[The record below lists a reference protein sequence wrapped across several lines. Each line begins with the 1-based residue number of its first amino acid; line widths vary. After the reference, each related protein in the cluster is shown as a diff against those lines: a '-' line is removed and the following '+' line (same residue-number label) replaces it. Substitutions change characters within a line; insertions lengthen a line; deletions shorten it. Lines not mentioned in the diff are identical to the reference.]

1 MSSGEDRTRFT
12 LSSARAL
19 RDRADR
25 VTVHAAPEGRPR
37 RRYLAQQRGK
47 LAARLLPA
55 LALFA
60 VVGVATALVD
70 VTASGRAVPR
80 VAVLAEAFV
89 AILLGGAAFA
99 VPLAR
104 RSLGA
109 LVTLATA
116 SAVVA
121 LVGWAIVAR
130 TSAQPSYVM
139 ILPLV
144 LAAFTGLVALPPR
157 VTLALGVVGY
167 ASLLVSAPSAPIAA
181 HVLIVASAVAG
192 TTLARARRR
201 QSLATFLRVERLG
214 AAVSR
219 MRRMQEQLVVVE
231 KLEALRVLVGGM
243 AHELNNALA
252 VSLGSSQQALRL
264 LDERPGAPGGAAV
277 AEAIRRGDGGL
288 ARIRRTVDRLRRF
301 AMAAEGMLEPADVGA
316 MLDFAL
322 ESAIG
327 RARSG
332 VIVDREYDAVGAI
345 ECHVAALAEALFQ
358 IARNAVEAMPGGGRI
373 HARVR
378 TDGDRVILAVADE
391 GHGIPPDELA
401 KVFDPFYSRAA
412 AGSARSSRSGL
423 GLSAVYGLVS
433 ALGGSV
439 EVRSEV
445 GKGTEIAIVMPR
457 KRARD
462 ERGGPPR

>member
-1 MSSGEDRTRFT
+1 MTAGSGGPRFT
-12 LSSARAL
+12 LPAARAL

-25 VTVHAAPEGRPR
+25 VTHHVAAHGRPR
-37 RRYLAQQRGK
+37 RRYLAEQRTK

-60 VVGVATALVD
+60 FVPGANAVADLVGPRDAM
-70 VTASGRAVPR
+70 PR
-80 VAVLAEAFV
+80 VAILAEAFV
-89 AILLGGAAFA
+89 AILLAGAALA
-99 VPLAR
+99 VPVLQR
-104 RSLGA
+104 RLDA
-109 LVTLATA
+109 LIGLATA

-121 LVGWAIVAR
+121 LLGWSVVAR
-130 TSAQPSYVM
+130 TSGQPLYVM

-144 LAAFTGLVALPPR
+144 LAAFTSLVALPPR
-157 VTLALGVVGY
+157 VTLAIGLLGYV
-167 ASLLVSAPSAPIAA
+167 ALLVAAPGAPLVA
-181 HVLIVASAVAG
+181 HILVLASAVAG
-192 TTLARARRR
+192 VGIARQRQRR
-201 QSLATFLRVERLG
+201 SLATFLRVERLS
-214 AAVSR
+214 AVVAR

-243 AHELNNALA
+243 AHELNNALT
-252 VSLGSSQQALRL
+252 VSAGSTQQALAL
-264 LDERPGAPGGAAV
+264 LERGPDALASTAV
-277 AEAIRRGDGGL
+277 ITAAIRRGEGGL

-301 AMAAEGMLEPADVGA
+301 AMAAEGRLEPADVGA

-332 VIVDREYDAVGAI
+332 VIIEREYDVVGAI

-391 GHGIPPDELA
+391 GRGIPPEELA
-401 KVFDPFYSRAA
+401 KVFDPFYSRARA
-412 AGSARSSRSGL
+412 HGDTSMRSGL

-439 EVRSEV
+439 KLQSQE
-445 GKGTEIAIVMPR
+445 GKGTTVSIVMPA
-457 KRARD
+457 RAARL
-462 ERGGPPR
+462 